1 MATSDGPAAPTLC
14 GTITGQHMI
23 VEARDDCNEVT
34 VAVNCCSSFNCCVVS
49 ALLLVVL
56 GLVAAGV
63 EHPRA
68 ADPLLGLVETPGRL
82 QPVVHRHQVT
92 RHCHCNDLTVW
103 MYLIELEK
111 NLHELKLK
119 TLMLTNLSTNSL

>member
-1 MATSDGPAAPTLC
+1 
-14 GTITGQHMI
+14 MI

-34 VAVNCCSSFNCCVVS
+34 VAVHYCSSINCCVVS

-119 TLMLTNLSTNSL
+119 TLMLTNLPILYDLCIGDPISCLILLCV